1 MGLDAPVPT
10 QTLSLPNAAQAF
22 GRPQGV
28 TRAQQTAAWL
38 RDYLTAVKHGRWHPF
53 TSMERRVREAT
64 RNEPWCVG
72 SSALAARLPPSHG
85 EPQTVALQSAP
96 CRSPASVRAHAPA
109 PAEELAVP
117 S

>member
-1 MGLDAPVPT
+1 M
-10 QTLSLPNAAQAF
+10 
-22 GRPQGV
+22 

-72 SSALAARLPPSHG
+72 SSVHAARLPPSRG
-85 EPQTVALQSAP
+85 GWQTAVPQSAP
-96 CRSPASVRAHAPA
+96 CRSPPSIRANAHA

-117 S
+117 LGALSAAGLRA